1 MIFYAF
7 NFFKQDK
14 QSMRMAHRV
23 ARYSGKRTGFEPAG
37 NNSQINFAAVE
48 EVVVITQPENGVS
61 EEQKETRV

>member
-7 NFFKQDK
+7 NFFKQR
-14 QSMRMAHRV
+14 MRMAHRV

-37 NNSQINFAAVE
+37 NNSHFAAV

-61 EEQKETRV
+61 EVQKETRV

>member
-1 MIFYAF
+1 
-7 NFFKQDK
+7 
-14 QSMRMAHRV
+14 MRMAHRV

-48 EVVVITQPENGVS
+48 EVVVITQPENGVL